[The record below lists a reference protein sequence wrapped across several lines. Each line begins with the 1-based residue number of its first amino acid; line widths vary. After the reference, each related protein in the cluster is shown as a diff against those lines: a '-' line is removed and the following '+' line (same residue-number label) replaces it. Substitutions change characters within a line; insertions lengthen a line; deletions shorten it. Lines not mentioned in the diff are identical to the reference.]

1 MQAERKEQALLNII
15 DALTAGFNTITRRL
29 WLMLIPVALDVYL
42 WQGPKLS
49 IARLVKRL
57 EPLLTPAANIE
68 LSKSDAYNLAM
79 SREAFIEMGES
90 FNLFSLLSNT
100 FLGVP
105 NLLVVSPQSLNP
117 NQPTMEVA
125 NGWMGLGLV
134 VAFVLISVVI
144 ACFYLEMIAQIVRDG
159 RVGFEN
165 MPQRVLSV
173 SGRVVALGI
182 ILLLIILVLIL
193 PVSIFLTLVALVS
206 QGVAIMLLGMFS
218 LMVFW
223 GSIIV
228 MVYLFYVI
236 YDLLINETGLLQS
249 VWNSVMMVRRNLWP
263 TLGLILL
270 TNVLSAG
277 LMLVWQRLT
286 FASWGM
292 VIAIVG
298 NAFIG
303 TGLVAAI
310 MLFYMD
316 RFRTWQED
324 LSNIPQT
331 ASDHP

>member
-1 MQAERKEQALLNII
+1 MNII
-15 DALTAGFNTITRRL
+15 DALTAGFNTIARRL
-29 WLMLIPVALDVYL
+29 WLILIPVALDVYL

-49 IARLVKRL
+49 IAGLVERL
-57 EPLLTPAANIE
+57 EPLLTPQANME
-68 LSKSDAYNLAM
+68 LSKTDAYNLAM

-105 NLLVVSPQSLNP
+105 NLLVVSPQGLN
-117 NQPTMEVA
+117 QSQATIEVA
-125 NGWMGLGLV
+125 NGWIGLGLV
-134 VAFVLISVVI
+134 VAFVLVSVVI
-144 ACFYLEMIAQIVRDG
+144 ACFFLELIAQTVRDG
-159 RVGFEN
+159 RVSLEN
-165 MPQRVLSV
+165 MLQRVLSV

-182 ILLLIILVLIL
+182 ILLLIILVLVL

-223 GSIIV
+223 GSIMV

-292 VIAIVG
+292 AIAILG

-303 TGLVAAI
+303 SGLVAAI
-310 MLFYMD
+310 MVFYMD
-316 RFRTWQED
+316 RYRMWQED
-324 LSNIPQT
+324 LSNVPQT